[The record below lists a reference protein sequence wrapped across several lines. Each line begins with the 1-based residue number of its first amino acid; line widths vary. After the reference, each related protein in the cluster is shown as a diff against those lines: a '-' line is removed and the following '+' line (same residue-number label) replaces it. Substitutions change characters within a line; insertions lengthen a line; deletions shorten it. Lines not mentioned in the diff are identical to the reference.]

1 LKIFIKVNKEYF
13 INKKILTSVFRFN
26 LEHKLDYN
34 NKFSIINGLYIPNC
48 YIDPKIPIDNEI
60 IRSIIY
66 KEITYP
72 TPDRID
78 KMIYIFNKYKNVEQL
93 MNHLSIAN
101 VSVNDFNKMMQS
113 IKPLGFK
120 NKEQYRKLVL
130 DVARIAKTKFKN
142 FTIKFLGSSTTFY
155 SANHMPEKLEK
166 FFSYENSDIDINI
179 IPNENFDDYKKQLNI
194 SSDINNYIIS
204 IGVYVNPL
212 VRDFFGETI
221 MKKFFNKWGPQ
232 ELEPWPSDI
241 YEQVDINKTIMKR
254 HISITLSTKQ
264 DMFQHYDIIKDN
276 KTCFSNFSTYVRDGK
291 TISYWN
297 EHNEY
302 ITKTL

>member
-1 LKIFIKVNKEYF
+1 MPVGRILCVANQKGGVGKTTTALNLAAGLARGGLRTLLVDLDPQCNATTGLGATPAATHPLVSQSPLSESVMETLIPGLWILPGSRSVRDVERIATQARSGSMVLESHLAGGLNAWDYCLIDCPPSVGELTRTALAGSTEVLMPIQCEYF
-13 INKKILTSVFRFN
+13 ALEGLTQMIEVIRDVMEEQSGRLRFSGIVLTMHDDS
-26 LEHKLDYN
+26 LELTA
-34 NKFSIINGLYIPNC
+34 
-48 YIDPKIPIDNEI
+48 E
-60 IRSIIY
+60 
-66 KEITYP
+66 
-72 TPDRID
+72 
-78 KMIYIFNKYKNVEQL
+78 VE
-93 MNHLSIAN
+93 A
-101 VSVNDFNKMMQS
+101 
-113 IKPLGFK
+113 
-120 NKEQYRKLVL
+120 E
-130 DVARIAKTKFKN
+130 
-142 FTIKFLGSSTTFY
+142 
-155 SANHMPEKLEK
+155 
-166 FFSYENSDIDINI
+166 
-179 IPNENFDDYKKQLNI
+179 
-194 SSDINNYIIS
+194 
-204 IGVYVNPL
+204 